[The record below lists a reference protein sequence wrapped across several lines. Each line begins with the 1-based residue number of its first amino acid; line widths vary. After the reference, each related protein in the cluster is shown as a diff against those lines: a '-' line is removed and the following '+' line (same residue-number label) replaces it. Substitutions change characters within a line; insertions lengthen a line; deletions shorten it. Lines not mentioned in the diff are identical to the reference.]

1 MGRVTI
7 NASVSVPDGARF
19 EARTGTGHVV
29 HADAAPPHGHDSD
42 ARPTELVLAG
52 LAACTVVDVVS
63 ILRKKRQM
71 VERYD
76 VVAEADAADGPPA
89 VFHRVVVEHRIH
101 GDVEAEAVRRS
112 IELSA
117 TRYCAVTRMLM
128 HAVEIEHRYVLQRPG
143 EEPVSASVAITGPN
157 GDRVL

>member
-7 NASVSVPDGARF
+7 HASVSVPDGARF
-19 EARTGTGHVV
+19 EARTGTGHIV
-29 HADAAPPHGHDSD
+29 HADAAPPYGDDSD
-42 ARPTELVLAG
+42 ARPTELLLAG

-63 ILRKKRQM
+63 ILRKKRQPAD
-71 VERYD
+71 RYD
-76 VVAEADAADGPPA
+76 VVAEADAAEGPPA
-89 VFHRVVVEHRIH
+89 VFHRVVVEHQIH

-112 IELSA
+112 VELSA

-128 HAVEIEHRYVLQRPG
+128 KSVEIEHRYVLHRPG
-143 EEPVSASVAITGPN
+143 EEGVSAVVAITGPE